1 MTLAVELPVAALLG
15 LRTRRALLTVVLVN
29 LLTNLL
35 LNYAGILVA
44 QFDDWAARPATVV
57 VSALVVAELLV
68 VIAEWRLLL
77 WVLGGGSRRLFL
89 TSLAMNAASALVGIV
104 FWID

>member
-1 MTLAVELPVAALLG
+1 MAVELPVAALLG

-29 LLTNLL
+29 LLTNPL
-35 LNYAGILVA
+35 LNFAGMLVA

-57 VSALVVAELLV
+57 VPALVVAELLV

-77 WVLGGGSRRLFL
+77 WVLGGDSKRMFL
-89 TSLAMNAASALVGIV
+89 VALAMNAASALAGIV